1 MKKILLAV
9 GIAALAVSCNDK
21 DDKGKFTVTGEIKN
35 LPDQHVYLEQL
46 FFSNKA
52 PEVLD
57 TATVTKG
64 KFEVSAIG
72 AEEGLYRLRL
82 EKSEAAYIFI
92 NDASKISFAGDAT
105 NPALAGQ
112 IFSTSAN
119 NSLRKVMLASDSL
132 QKDMST
138 PYNTMVKLKE
148 AQVNDADSVMVA
160 LNAEFMR
167 KREFLVKYCFQYAD
181 TAKSPVV
188 AMFAATMAPVEVPKL
203 ELPLQGLVKRFP
215 KHTGIADA
223 ILFIKQR
230 AAGEQQQE
238 AEMNSKSMP
247 GNMAPDITM
256 NDVNGKPFSLSQLRG
271 KYVLVDFW
279 ASWCGP
285 CRGENPNVVQA
296 YNSFKNKNFTVLGVS
311 LDDNRENWV
320 RAIADDQLA
329 WQHISDLK
337 KWKSPVVD
345 LYGFNGIPFN
355 VLIDP
360 SGKIIDNNLRG
371 VELQEKLALLFK

>member
-9 GIAALAVSCNDK
+9 GIAALAVSCNNK
-21 DDKGKFTVTGEIKN
+21 DDNGKFTVTGEIKN

-57 TATVTKG
+57 TADVTKG
-64 KFEVSAIG
+64 KFELSGIG
-72 AEEGLYRLRL
+72 TEEGLYRLRL

-92 NDASKISFAGDAT
+92 NDASKISFIGDAT
-105 NPALAGQ
+105 NPSLEGQ
-112 IFSTSAN
+112 RFSTSAN
-119 NSLRKVMLASDSL
+119 GSLRRIMLATDSL

-148 AQVNDADSVMVA
+148 AQVSDSDSVMVA
-160 LNAEFMR
+160 LNTEFMR
-167 KREFLVKYCFQYAD
+167 RRENLIKYCFQYSD

-223 ILFIKQR
+223 ILFIKQQV
-230 AAGEQQQE
+230 AGEQQQQ
-238 AEMNSKSMP
+238 AEMNSKAMP
-247 GNMAPDITM
+247 GSMAPDITM

-296 YNSFKNKNFTVLGVS
+296 YNSFKDKNFTVLGVS
-311 LDDNRENWV
+311 LDDNKENWV
-320 RAIADDQLA
+320 RAIADDKLA
-329 WQHISDLK
+329 WQQISDLK
-337 KWKSPVVD
+337 KWRSPVVE

-355 VLIDP
+355 VLVDP

-371 VELQEKLALLFK
+371 VELQEKLAVLFK